1 MQDEGEEMPIERI
14 RKTCQEMSSE
24 NDGHPKL
31 CKSSLLLPAGDP
43 ENLKSPPERASGPVR
58 TMIRCSCA
66 PFQGMCWEMKVAPT
80 FTASR
85 AREVRTCPRSVIGL
99 ARVKELME
107 LADINPDVVR
117 GSLKFL
123 RKHVALAA
131 YLEGPT

>member
-58 TMIRCSCA
+58 TMICRSQLCTFSRPCA
-66 PFQGMCWEMKVAPT
+66 LDANKKVAIKICNI
-80 FTASR
+80 FGTANQSR
-85 AREVRTCPRSVIGL
+85 NSTVNH
-99 ARVKELME
+99 ARVMQIRRAFEE
-107 LADINPDVVR
+107 HVH
-117 GSLKFL
+117 SLSKQFYDDD
-123 RKHVALAA
+123 RQDTGK
-131 YLEGPT
+131 